1 MGVQSHDSTAASPAV
16 KPSVF
21 SSCRWLQLI
30 NTSLSST
37 STTQWWTLNE
47 CQQHTVKESSEPYK
61 TEKAKIKSRVR
72 ILSWLKDRIVLV
84 IKIWLMEQPSFSC
97 SQKLCQTCEWTV
109 EVELLEVKHIQFVK
123 WNKMNFSLKITVG
136 SRYPVLSCF
145 YAPHV
150 GLVRGCF
157 QGRSKCTYWGC
168 NSPKDSNK
176 CNKNVRNQ

>member
-1 MGVQSHDSTAASPAV
+1 MGVRSHNSTAASPAV

-30 NTSLSST
+30 NTGLSST

-97 SQKLCQTCEWTV
+97 SQRLCQTLEWTV
-109 EVELLEVKHIQFVK
+109 EVELLEVKHFVK
-123 WNKMNFSLKITVG
+123 KNKINFSLKITVG
-136 SRYPVLSCF
+136 SRYPVLSRF
-145 YAPHV
+145 FAQRV
-150 GLVRGCF
+150 GRVRGCF
-157 QGRSKCTYWGC
+157 WGRSKCTYWGC
-168 NSPKDSNK
+168 SSPKDSNK
-176 CNKNVRNQ
+176 CKRA